1 VSTEFNLATVH
12 ETIAEVI
19 PDQECVVQ
27 GDLRLTY
34 ADLADRSRRLASV
47 LHDAG
52 LGCRTERS
60 ELAPHE
66 SGQDHVGLYLYNG
79 NEYLEGMLGAYKAR
93 VVPFNVNYRYVDE
106 ELRYL
111 FHDAAT
117 KGVIYHSSFAPALAR
132 VLPELPGVELLLQV
146 DDGSGEALLPG
157 ARWYEQALAEASA
170 EPLSTKGVAP
180 SPDDLYVVYTGG
192 TTGMPK
198 GVLWRQHDIFMA
210 AMGGRAVG
218 TWEELSTYEE
228 IAEKAKAGAEAGGF
242 RLMPL
247 PPLMHGA
254 AQWASFIIMT
264 GGGTIVMP
272 EHTRSLDARE
282 VLETAE
288 REKVG
293 SIAFVGD
300 AMARPVLE
308 ELDRKTYDLSNLIV
322 FGNGGAPLNPTIK
335 EQLLEHVPH
344 AMVGDSAGSSETGAQ
359 MTNVST
365 KGDASTGKFTPG
377 PQATVLDESMSRVLE
392 PGSEETGWLAQTA
405 QVPLGYLGDPDKTA
419 RTFPTVDGVR
429 YAVPGDRAK
438 RMADGAIELLG
449 RDSVTIN
456 SGGEK
461 IFAEEVEGAIAQHD
475 AVQDVIVV
483 GRPSE
488 RWGQEVVAVVQLKDG
503 ASATED
509 ELTAAAGERV
519 ARYKLPKGWVF
530 VDQTVRSPAGK
541 ADYRW
546 AKEQAEAATA

>member
-1 VSTEFNLATVH
+1 MSTEFNLATVH

-19 PDQECVVQ
+19 PDQECIVQ
-27 GDLRLTY
+27 GALRLSY
-34 ADLADRSRRLASV
+34 ADVTDRSRRLARV

-60 ELAPHE
+60 ELQPHE

-117 KGVIYHSSFAPALAR
+117 KGVVYHSSFAPALAR
-132 VLPELPGVELLLQV
+132 VLPELADVRLLLQV
-146 DDGSGEALLPG
+146 DDGSGEDLLPG
-157 ARWYEQALAEASA
+157 ARWYEEALADASP
-170 EPLSTKGVAP
+170 EPLADEGVVP

-218 TWEELSTYEE
+218 TWEEVSSYEE
-228 IAEKAKAGAEAGGF
+228 IAEKAKAGAEGGGF

-264 GGGTIVMP
+264 GGGTIVLP

-365 KGDASTGKFTPG
+365 KGDASTGRFVPG
-377 PQATVLDESMSRVLE
+377 PQATVLDEAMTRVLE
-392 PGSEETGWLAQTA
+392 PGSDETGWLAQTA
-405 QVPLGYLGDPDKTA
+405 QVPLGYLGDADKTA

-438 RMADGAIELLG
+438 RLADGSIELLG

-461 IFAEEVEGAIAQHD
+461 IFAEEVESAIAQHD

-488 RWGQEVVAVVQLKDG
+488 RWGQEVVAVVQLKQG
-503 ASATED
+503 ATATED

-546 AKEQAEAATA
+546 AKEQATAG

>member
-1 VSTEFNLATVH
+1 MATEFNLATVH
-12 ETIAEVI
+12 ETIAAAI
-19 PDQECVVQ
+19 PDHECVVQ
-27 GDLRLTY
+27 GTERLTY
-34 ADLADRSRRLASV
+34 ADITDRTRRLANV

-60 ELAPHE
+60 DLQPHE
-66 SGQDHVGLYLYNG
+66 SGQDHLALYLYNG

-93 VVPFNVNYRYVDE
+93 VAPFNVNYRYVEE

-111 FHDAAT
+111 FADAGA
-117 KGVIYHSSFAPALAR
+117 KGVLYHACFAPALAK
-132 VLPELPGVELLLQV
+132 VLPQLPDVTLLLQV
-146 DDGSGEALLPG
+146 DDGSGEPLLPG
-157 ARWYEQALAEASA
+157 AVDYEEALAAASP
-170 EPLSTKGVAP
+170 ELLTEAP

-218 TWEELSTYEE
+218 TWEEVQSYEE
-228 IAEKAKAGAEAGGF
+228 IAEKAAAGAAAGGF

-264 GGGTIVMP
+264 SGGTIVMP
-272 EHTRSLDARE
+272 KHTRSLDAQE
-282 VLETAE
+282 ILETAE

-293 SIAFVGD
+293 SMAFVGD
-300 AMARPVLE
+300 AMARPILD
-308 ELDRKTYDLSNLIV
+308 ELQRKDYDLSNLIV
-322 FGNGGAPLNPTIK
+322 FGNGGAALNPHLK
-335 EQLLEHVPH
+335 EQLLEKVPH
-344 AMVGDSAGSSETGAQ
+344 ALVSDSAGSSETGAQ
-359 MTNVST
+359 MTNIST
-365 KGDASTGKFTPG
+365 KGDASTGKFAPG
-377 PQATVLDESMSRVLE
+377 PQATVLDEAMTRILE

-438 RMADGAIELLG
+438 RLEDGSIELLG

-461 IFAEEVEGAIAQHD
+461 IFAEEVEGAIAHHD

-488 RWGQEVVAVVQLKDG
+488 RWGQEVVAVVQLKEG
-503 ASATED
+503 ATATED
-509 ELTAAAGERV
+509 ELTAAAAEHV
-519 ARYKLPKGWVF
+519 ARYKLPKRWVF

-546 AKEQAEAATA
+546 ASSVAGAPHA